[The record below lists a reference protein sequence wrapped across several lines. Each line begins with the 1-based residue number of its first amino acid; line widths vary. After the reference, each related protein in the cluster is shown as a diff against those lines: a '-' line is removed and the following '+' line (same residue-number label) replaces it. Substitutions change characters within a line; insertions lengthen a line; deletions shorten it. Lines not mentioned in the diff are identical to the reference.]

1 MILYYKDNTTINNI
15 KERIKNVFPHTVT
28 YNILH
33 IESLYLKLK
42 YNNKYV
48 CNTQLYNI

>member
-1 MILYYKDNTTINNI
+1 MFFLILL
-15 KERIKNVFPHTVT
+15 
-28 YNILH
+28 YNILR
-33 IESLYLKLK
+33 IESLYKLK